1 MVTRQTGN
9 WLRLS
14 FRSIVFPIYINDL
27 PQRPISDAKLLAEY
41 TALLSVVSNTNEYW
55 VYNWKMEFNPDLS
68 KQAAF
73 SKKDNPFTLF
83 F

>member
-27 PQRPISDAKLLAEY
+27 PQRPTSDAKLLAEY

-55 VYNWKMEFNPDLS
+55 V
-68 KQAAF
+68 
-73 SKKDNPFTLF
+73 
-83 F
+83 